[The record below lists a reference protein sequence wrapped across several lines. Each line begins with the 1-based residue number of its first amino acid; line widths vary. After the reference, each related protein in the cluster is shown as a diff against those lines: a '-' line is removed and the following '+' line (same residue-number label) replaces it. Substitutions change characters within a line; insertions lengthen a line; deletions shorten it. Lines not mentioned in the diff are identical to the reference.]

1 MNKDWEIAHI
11 QCLQSSTASP
21 STTRTVID
29 IVCRSAQIE
38 LRTKSVP
45 GDSQE
50 AHSCTTEI
58 NLSRLVLTISTLN
71 LIIEQTVR

>member
-1 MNKDWEIAHI
+1 MNKDWEITHI

-38 LRTKSVP
+38 LRTKSVQ
-45 GDSQE
+45 GDSRE

>member
-1 MNKDWEIAHI
+1 MNKDWEITHI
-11 QCLQSSTASP
+11 QCLQSSTASH
-21 STTRTVID
+21 STTIIVID
-29 IVCRSAQIE
+29 VVCRSAQIE